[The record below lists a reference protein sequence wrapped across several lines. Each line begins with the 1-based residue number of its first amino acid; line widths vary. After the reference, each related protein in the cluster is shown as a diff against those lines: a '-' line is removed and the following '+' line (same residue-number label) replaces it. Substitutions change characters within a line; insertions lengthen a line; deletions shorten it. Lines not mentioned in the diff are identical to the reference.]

1 MVKIDKNF
9 IAQFED
15 YDWLSNKMD
24 STFEIPI
31 NDGKT
36 KIIFGFNGI
45 GKSSFTKCL
54 RKNNTNNLR
63 FLDYESVF
71 DEDKNEI
78 IISPFIKDISECSAN
93 ILNFNNQLNFGTL
106 SKAQGYTKTNAK
118 RGPSFMK
125 SFETVSS
132 AKCEAE
138 IQCTDKM
145 YQDFLDR
152 NKEISPKILFEL
164 VKELDSVSTSSDE
177 LDKYNISKYKL
188 FLNESRKYIDN
199 SKNECPVCGTV
210 FKDIDDLIDSKIKSL
225 KECESKLVKLMD
237 EKGYSHQPADIDKYI
252 KLCNELKSDSKL
264 LNDFVICGNDLSLH
278 KSLISLIAKKS
289 TEETKLSLLESQKT
303 AKYMEIKNKEIQFKN
318 DVSKYLKIPTTNI
331 QFNDSNKEIK
341 IILDREASKYSTG
354 ERHILWFLIEIYSFI
369 GSDSSTLIMD
379 DPASSLDLINM
390 YKIGFEIVK
399 SKELFDKNLI
409 IFTHSCDLINIIN
422 SQRKG
427 CFDIYYID
435 ELNGNLYC
443 EKIDYTARP
452 FSNIANVITT
462 ERLSG
467 RTPKIFESLKERESS
482 VSSPENLV
490 YHYDN
495 IERFSSVDTSL
506 SNYYLIN
513 LIDSFASI
521 SRTDFYTDCFE
532 KIKYLLALRVWLEKK
547 LYDLI
552 PASDSLR
559 QSDFIRVHTLQ
570 EKINILKN
578 VRKYGSD
585 LFVVNKL
592 DAESITSK
600 KVMLNQNLHY
610 YSQVQPFA
618 YAMNISLDDLTREIN
633 ELKAIF

>member
-1 MVKIDKNF
+1 M
-9 IAQFED
+9 
-15 YDWLSNKMD
+15 
-24 STFEIPI
+24 
-31 NDGKT
+31 
-36 KIIFGFNGI
+36 
-45 GKSSFTKCL
+45 
-54 RKNNTNNLR
+54 
-63 FLDYESVF
+63 
-71 DEDKNEI
+71 
-78 IISPFIKDISECSAN
+78 
-93 ILNFNNQLNFGTL
+93 
-106 SKAQGYTKTNAK
+106 KA
-118 RGPSFMK
+118 
-125 SFETVSS
+125 FETVSS
-132 AKCEAE
+132 AKSEAE

-145 YQDFLDR
+145 YQEFLDR
-152 NKEISPKILFEL
+152 NKEISPKVLFEL

-188 FLNESRKYIDN
+188 FLNESKKYIDN

-210 FKDIDDLIDSKIKSL
+210 FKNIDELIDSKIKSL
-225 KECESKLVKLMD
+225 KESESRLVKLMD

-252 KLCNELKSDSKL
+252 KLCNELKCDPKL

-278 KSLISLIAKKS
+278 KSLIPLIAKKS
-289 TEETKLSLLESQKT
+289 TEEAKLTLLESQKI

-331 QFNDSNKEIK
+331 QFNDTNKEIK
-341 IILDREASKYSTG
+341 IILDREAIKYSTG

-399 SKELFDKNLI
+399 SKELSGKNLI

-452 FSNIANVITT
+452 FSNVANVITT

-467 RTPKIFESLKERESS
+467 RTPKIFESLKERESN

-490 YHYDN
+490 YHYDYV
-495 IERFSSVDTSL
+495 EHFSSVDASL

-521 SRTDFYTDCFE
+521 GRVDFYTDCFE

-547 LYDLI
+547 LYNLI
-552 PASDSLR
+552 PAADTTR
-559 QSDFIRVHTLQ
+559 QSDFISAYTLQ

-578 VRKYGSD
+578 VGVYGSN
-585 LFVVNKL
+585 LFAVNSIEP
-592 DAESITSK
+592 ESITSK

-618 YAMNISLDDLTREIN
+618 YAMNISFDDLTREIN

>member
-1 MVKIDKNF
+1 MVKIEKNF
-9 IAQFED
+9 VSQFTD
-15 YDWLSNKMD
+15 YDWLANKMD
-24 STFEIPI
+24 SSFEIPI

-45 GKSSFTKCL
+45 GKTSFTKCL
-54 RKNNTNNLR
+54 RENNSDNLR
-63 FLDYESVF
+63 FLDYESIF
-71 DEDKNEI
+71 DENKNEI
-78 IISPFIKDISECSAN
+78 TISPLVKDISECSENIAN
-93 ILNFNNQLNFGTL
+93 FKKQLNFGVL

-118 RGPSFMK
+118 KGPSFMK
-125 SFETVSS
+125 AFETVSS
-132 AKCEAE
+132 AKSEVE

-145 YQDFLDR
+145 YQEFLDR
-152 NKEISPKILFEL
+152 NKEISPKVLFEL

-188 FLNESRKYIDN
+188 FLNESKKYIDN

-210 FKDIDDLIDSKIKSL
+210 FKNIDELIDSKIKSL
-225 KECESKLVKLMD
+225 KESESRLVKLMD

-252 KLCNELKSDSKL
+252 KLCNELKCDPKL

-278 KSLISLIAKKS
+278 KSLIPLIAKKS
-289 TEETKLSLLESQKT
+289 TEEAKLTLLESQKI

-331 QFNDSNKEIK
+331 QFNDTNKEIK
-341 IILDREASKYSTG
+341 IILDREAIKYSTG

-399 SKELFDKNLI
+399 SKELSGKNLI

-452 FSNIANVITT
+452 FSNVANVITT

-467 RTPKIFESLKERESS
+467 RTPKIFESLKERESN

-490 YHYDN
+490 YHYDYV
-495 IERFSSVDTSL
+495 EHFSSVDASL

-521 SRTDFYTDCFE
+521 GRVDFYTDCFE

-547 LYDLI
+547 LYSLI
-552 PASDSLR
+552 HAADTTR
-559 QSDFIRVHTLQ
+559 QSDFISAYTLQ

-578 VRKYGSD
+578 VGVYGSD
-585 LFVVNKL
+585 LFAVNSIEP
-592 DAESITSK
+592 ESITSK

-618 YAMNISLDDLTREIN
+618 YAMNISFDDLTREIN